1 MQSYSDPG
9 HSTPGNLVD
18 PGHLATIAANRFG
31 LGARP
36 AEAAL
41 IAADPR
47 GWLLRQLPAG
57 PAAPLPEALRDLPD
71 AEKQAADFYAYRLAR
86 REDQPEAEK
95 AARQVLQKSIQTE
108 VATLFVAQMHSET
121 PFVERWVQFWA
132 NHFCVSGRDQIVFAL
147 AGAYEREAI
156 RPHAFGRFAD
166 MLLAVSWHPAMLLY
180 LDNAS
185 SIGPG
190 SRAGGRRNVGLN
202 ENHARE
208 ILELHTVSRAAGYDQ
223 EDVIALAKCL
233 TGWSVGRN
241 PGDGFG
247 LGKPCFRPQWH
258 EPGMQTLLGWD
269 FAQQGEDQG
278 EAALRMLAAHPA
290 TAQHVAEKLARHFIA
305 DDPPKAAVAA
315 LAKTFKE
322 SGGDLRKLAIALI
335 ERPEAWQPDYRKLRT
350 PRDFMLAAARLG
362 APEMNG
368 QRFGGLLRQFGQTTF
383 QPPSP
388 AGWPDRAGDWLS
400 PDALRHRIELSFLI
414 SQRVKPNAIQPGAW
428 LEIAVGDAVSP
439 ETRHAVQ
446 RAESR
451 QVALA
456 TIFAAPEFQWR

>member
-1 MQSYSDPG
+1 MLPSQ
-9 HSTPGNLVD
+9 NA
-18 PGHLATIAANRFG
+18 LAGQALNNQAIIAANRFG
-31 LGARP
+31 FGATP
-36 AEAAL
+36 AEAGM

-47 GWLLRQLPAG
+47 GWLLRQVPPG
-57 PAAPLPEALRDLPD
+57 PAAPLPPALRDLPG

-86 REDQPEAEK
+86 KEDQAEAEK
-95 AARQVLQKSIQTE
+95 AARQVLQKSIQSE
-108 VATLFVAQMHSET
+108 VAALFVAQMQTDT

-132 NHFCVSGRDQIVFAL
+132 NHFCVSGRDQIVFAM

-166 MLLAVSWHPAMLLY
+166 MLLAATWHPAMLIY

-208 ILELHTVSRAAGYDQ
+208 ILELHTVSRTGGYDQ
-223 EDVIALAKCL
+223 NDVIALAKIL
-233 TGWSVGRN
+233 TGWTVTRN
-241 PGDGFG
+241 PNDGFA
-247 LGKPCFRPQWH
+247 LGKVGYRPQWH
-258 EPGMQTLLGWD
+258 EPGMQILLGWE
-269 FAQQGEDQG
+269 FPQQGEDQG
-278 EAALRMLAAHPA
+278 EAALQMLAVHPS

-315 LAKTFKE
+315 LAKSFKD

-335 ERPEAWQPDYRKLRT
+335 ERPEAWKPEYRKLRT

-362 APEMNG
+362 NPDMNG

-388 AGWPDRAGDWLS
+388 AGWPDRSGDWLA
-400 PDALRHRIELSFLI
+400 PDALRQRIELSFLI
-414 SQRVKPNAIQPGAW
+414 SQRVKPGPLQPDA
-428 LEIAVGDAVSP
+428 LLQIAVGEGVSP

>member
-1 MQSYSDPG
+1 MLPSQ
-9 HSTPGNLVD
+9 
-18 PGHLATIAANRFG
+18 AAIAANRFG
-31 LGARP
+31 FGAAP

-57 PAAPLPEALRDLPD
+57 AAAPLPAAMRDLPG

-86 REDQPEAEK
+86 KEDLPEAEK
-95 AARQVLQKSIQTE
+95 AARQVLQKSIQAE
-108 VATLFVAQMHSET
+108 VAALFVAQMQSAA

-156 RPHAFGRFAD
+156 RPHAFGNFAD
-166 MLLAVSWHPAMLLY
+166 MLLAATWHPAMLLY

-208 ILELHTVSRAAGYDQ
+208 ILELHTVSRAGGYDQ

-233 TGWSVGRN
+233 TGWSVGRSPN
-241 PGDGFG
+241 DGCG
-247 LGKPCFRPQWH
+247 LGKACFRPQWH
-258 EPGMQTLLGWD
+258 EPGMQMLLGWE
-269 FAQQGEDQG
+269 FAQQGEEQG

-305 DDPPKAAVAA
+305 DNPPKAAVAA
-315 LAKTFKE
+315 LAKSFKE

-335 ERPEAWQPDYRKLRT
+335 ERPEAWHPEHRKLRT

-362 APEMNG
+362 NPEMNG

-400 PDALRHRIELSFLI
+400 PDALRQRIELAFLI
-414 SQRVKPNAIQPGAW
+414 SQRSKTANLQPEAL
-428 LEIAVGDAVSP
+428 LEIAVGLGVAP
-439 ETRHAVQ
+439 ETRYAVQ